1 MVDEKLTAPEGD
13 VPEPEK
19 EQPADVAE
27 VEVVDYGDG
36 E

>member
-1 MVDEKLTAPEGD
+1 MEDEKLTPPEGD
-13 VPEPEK
+13 VPEPET
-19 EQPADVAE
+19 ERPADVAE